1 MASRLIMSNRIYRQ
15 VSLPANLPEL
25 DGLRAIAVL
34 LVFLDHFG
42 LMGDSGWEHIVGN
55 FFASGYIGVD
65 LFFVL
70 SGFLITRILF
80 QAKGSANYFKTF
92 YARRVLRIFPLYYS
106 ILILLLIA
114 FLVAKYFLAAHLA
127 PVTLDMIHQ
136 GISSQKWAWLFL
148 VNVEFALYGAWALE
162 PCMTHLWSLSVEEQF
177 YLLWPLIVSRFT
189 RRSLML
195 ICGGMLVAAVIFR
208 AICVHHGNFDAA
220 INLTPSRMDALAMG
234 AVIALWVQAEPDA
247 RKATLLGL
255 SVTVVCFTGAAMVY
269 ARFGR
274 LTMREPSIAVVIM
287 TITPGLFAGIL
298 LLVLA
303 NRESI
308 VARFLSWNRLRF
320 VGKISYGFYLFDGIF
335 RRIVDKPSKAI
346 LARYPSIHIP
356 LLLFFFVA
364 FFIVNV
370 LAAWL
375 SWRFFESKILKLRD
389 RFPYQQQNVPA
400 LGPVPAVSVAE

>member
-1 MASRLIMSNRIYRQ
+1 MTHLLLIMPNRTNRQ
-15 VSLPANLPEL
+15 VSLPAHLPEL

-42 LMGDSGWEHIVGN
+42 LMGDTGWERIVGN
-55 FFASGYIGVD
+55 SFASGYIGVD

-80 QAKGSANYFKTF
+80 EAKGSANYFKTF
-92 YARRVLRIFPLYYS
+92 YTRRVLRIFPLYYS
-106 ILILLLIA
+106 VLILLLVA
-114 FLVAKYFLAAHLA
+114 FLIARYFLAAHLA
-127 PVTLDMIHQ
+127 PVTLDMINQ
-136 GISSQKWAWLFL
+136 GISSQRWAWLFL
-148 VNVEFALYGAWALE
+148 VNVEFALYGSWALE

-208 AICVHHGNFDAA
+208 ALCVHHGNLDAA

-234 AVIALWVQAEPDA
+234 AVIALWMQAEPDA
-247 RKATLLGL
+247 RQATLLGL
-255 SVTVVCFTGAAMVY
+255 SVTAVCLTGAVLTY
-269 ARFGR
+269 AKFGR
-274 LTMREPSIAVVIM
+274 LTMREPSIAVPIM

-308 VARFLSWNRLRF
+308 TARFLSWKQLRF
-320 VGKISYGFYLFDGIF
+320 IGKISYGFYLFDGIF

-356 LLLFFFVA
+356 LLLLFFVT

-370 LAAWL
+370 LASWL
-375 SWRFFESKILKLRD
+375 SWRFFESKVLKLRD
-389 RFPYQQQNVPA
+389 RFPYRQRNFQNLEPA
-400 LGPVPAVSVAE
+400 TVSVAE